1 METGVWGILFGIVAI
16 GAFCYLGWR
25 FVIRKK

>member
-1 METGVWGILFGIVAI
+1 MHSFWAVVFGIVVL

-25 FVIRKK
+25 FVIRKKN